1 MKLTLFSPRET
12 LILTVLQE
20 RKKSITEIVELI
32 NRRSEIPC
40 DNNVIANAVRRINKK
55 CEYHQLP
62 WFLNGAGGG
71 RAGRTVWK
79 DKR

>member
-1 MKLTLFSPRET
+1 MKLSLFSPREEQ
-12 LILTVLQE
+12 ILKVLQE
-20 RKKSITEIVELI
+20 RKKSIAQIVELI
-32 NRRSEIPC
+32 NSREKDSC
-40 DNNVIANAVRRINKK
+40 NNNVIANSVRRINQK
-55 CEYHQLP
+55 CEYHNLP